1 MTKAT
6 EKMLDQFMT
15 DLAIMVEEKAFE
27 KELKEYDEKPEKIC
41 YRLHFLLRSVTAYC
55 SRLAINSLTEGDEKA
70 AERLMAVNNMLFAQS
85 PIELFEDT
93 PKGTK
98 QKVCFMSEEKN
109 KENIAIVN
117 EVTGELFTD
126 SDCVPGD
133 DEMPFDVVQALFGP
147 LKKKEEEEK
156 DDDGKKDE
164 PAEEE
169 PQNHLDEEVEE
180 LEKFLATLKEEDK

>member
-6 EKMLDQFMT
+6 EKMLEQLVM
-15 DLAIMVEEKAFE
+15 DLTIMVEEKAFE

-55 SRLAINSLTEGDEKA
+55 SQLAINSLAEGDEKA
-70 AERLMAVNNMLFAQS
+70 AGRLMAVNNMLFAQS

-98 QKVCFMSEEKN
+98 QKVSFMSKEKS

-117 EVTGELFTD
+117 EVTGKLFTD

-147 LKKKEEEEK
+147 IKKREGKEADKE
-156 DDDGKKDE
+156 DE
-164 PAEEE
+164 ATAEE
-169 PQNHLDEEVEE
+169 PQSHLDEEVEE